1 MYRKTHKK
9 LAFFF
14 AGITSLILIILS
26 ATYQYLSEKETR
38 NSSFPAFSGE
48 MNTLVSNLE
57 NRTTISYEWLTKI
70 SGEGKYIIALYDN
83 GTPLSYNATALTAS
97 EQSLIQEVLDANQ
110 ETITQISNSSYY
122 GSTHKEFTY
131 HSTKGE
137 NYYACYSYS
146 NRSHGVLSAVILFS
160 TRNMEERLYR
170 QRLQM
175 LFLNLAGV
183 VTLFIFSYFYTG
195 HLLRPIRK
203 SQEEQ
208 AAFVAAASHELRTP
222 ISVICSSVSALKC
235 ADATEQAPFLATI
248 ESEATRMSHLIGELL
263 TLSRSDNHTWT
274 FRMEE
279 VELDTLLLNLYETYE
294 PMAAMENIKLS
305 LYLPDE
311 TFPVCRCDRERI
323 TQVMEILLSNAFSY
337 TNEKTNVGKVSLKLH
352 YRHHEFCLQVSDNGI
367 GISPEAK
374 NHIFERF
381 YRADASHSGKEH
393 FGLGLSIASEIVAA
407 HHGKIL
413 VSDTTGG
420 GTTFSV
426 LLPQST

>member
-1 MYRKTHKK
+1 MYQKTHRK
-9 LAFFF
+9 LALFF

-48 MNTLVSNLE
+48 MNTFVSNLE
-57 NRTTISYEWLTKI
+57 NRTTISHEWLAKI

-83 GTPLSYNATALTAS
+83 GTPLSYNATTLTVS

-122 GSTHKEFTY
+122 GTTHKEFTY
-131 HSTKGE
+131 QSTQGE
-137 NYYACYSYS
+137 NYYVCYSYS
-146 NRSHGVLSAVILFS
+146 NRSHGTLSAVILFS
-160 TRNMEERLYR
+160 IRNMEERLYR

-175 LFLNLAGV
+175 LFLNLIGIIA
-183 VTLFIFSYFYTG
+183 LFIFSFFYTG

-222 ISVICSSVSALKC
+222 ISVICSSISALKC

-248 ESEATRMSHLIGELL
+248 ESEATRVSYLVGELL

-274 FRMEE
+274 FHMEDT
-279 VELDTLLLNLYETYE
+279 ELDTLLLNLYETYE
-294 PMAAMENIKLS
+294 PLAVKENIKLS
-305 LYLPDE
+305 LHLPDE
-311 TFPVCRCDRERI
+311 TFPMCHCDRERI

-337 TNEKTNVGKVSLKLH
+337 TAQNGNIGAVSLKLYKQNH
-352 YRHHEFCLQVSDNGI
+352 AFCIQVSDNGI

-374 NHIFERF
+374 KHIFERF
-381 YRADASHSGKEH
+381 YREDSSHSGKEH
-393 FGLGLSIASEIVAA
+393 FGLGLSIAAEIVTA

-413 VSDTTGG
+413 VSDTPGG

-426 LLPQST
+426 LLPQSV